1 MKQTIGTVARALGL
15 KPKTIRYYEQI
26 GVVPPPSR
34 EGTGWLSAGRRIYE
48 DKAIERLRFVKEAR
62 RLDFPLDDI
71 RQLLEKYE
79 NGPPCGCAARPL
91 LKTIIE
97 RKLNEIGEALKS
109 MEALRAELRSLY
121 ARVLALEGKT
131 PADLLER
138 TAPTP
143 VDALLGRTGP
153 SPRPSGT
160 RLDDV
165 S

>member
-26 GVVPPPSR
+26 GIVPPPSR
-34 EGTGWLSAGRRIYE
+34 EGTGWLSAGRRLYG
-48 DKAIERLRFVKEAR
+48 DKEIERLRFVKEAR

-71 RQLLEKYE
+71 RQLLEGYE

-91 LKTIIE
+91 LKTVVE
-97 RKLNEIGEALKS
+97 RKLNEIEEALKS
-109 MEALRAELRSLY
+109 LEALRGELNSLY

-138 TAPTP
+138 TLPTP
-143 VDALLGRTGP
+143 ADALLSRTSP
-153 SPRPSGT
+153 SVTPAGT
-160 RLDDV
+160 SLDDV